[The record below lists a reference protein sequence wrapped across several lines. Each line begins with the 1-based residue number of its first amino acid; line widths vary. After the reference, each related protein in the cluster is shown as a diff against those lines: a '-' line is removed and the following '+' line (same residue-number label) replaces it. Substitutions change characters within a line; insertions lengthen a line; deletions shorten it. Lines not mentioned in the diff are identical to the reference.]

1 MIDVLS
7 RYSYRCPGN
16 CTASSKQRRIS
27 SLAAAA
33 VAQPRENAKMASLI
47 YYFEIITTAF
57 QRFGQILGPR
67 ESQSPSRS
75 SLACAAERIS
85 LSCARASVLENIIHT
100 GAERNVWCLERIYKG
115 EKASALSLSRS
126 LALHFVL
133 AAIYKP
139 RMNILSL

>member
-16 CTASSKQRRIS
+16 CTASSKREGSLFSSCMLLLRSHVKMRKWLPLFTTLKLSPPLSCVSVRFWAPGKVKVPAGASS
-27 SLAAAA
+27 SLVRREFRSAACR
-33 VAQPRENAKMASLI
+33 VD
-47 YYFEIITTAF
+47 
-57 QRFGQILGPR
+57 
-67 ESQSPSRS
+67 
-75 SLACAAERIS
+75 
-85 LSCARASVLENIIHT
+85 NIIHT

-115 EKASALSLSRS
+115 EKASALSLSLARS
-126 LALHFVL
+126 LTLHFVL